1 MIYFEVHMPESLYCD
16 VLRRARGDL
25 GDAMG
30 RRRELL
36 ALLEST
42 EKEIGRLKRLIG
54 GVHSYV
60 DASARRWQPKA
71 VKKH

>member
-1 MIYFEVHMPESLYCD
+1 MIYFEVHMPESLYRE

-36 ALLEST
+36 VLLEST
-42 EKEIGRLKRLIG
+42 EKEIGG
-54 GVHSYV
+54 
-60 DASARRWQPKA
+60 
-71 VKKH
+71 